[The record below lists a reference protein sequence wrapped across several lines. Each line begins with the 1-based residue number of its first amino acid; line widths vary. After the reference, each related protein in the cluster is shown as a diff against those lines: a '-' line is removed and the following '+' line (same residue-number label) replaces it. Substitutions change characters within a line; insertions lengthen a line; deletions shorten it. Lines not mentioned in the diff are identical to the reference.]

1 MESNN
6 VMVYMKIK
14 PYVEGQQLR
23 LSCYI
28 IHKAGFHIGGK

>member
-1 MESNN
+1 MKSNN
-6 VMVYMKIK
+6 VIVNMKIK

-28 IHKAGFHIGGK
+28 THKAG